1 VSVRGEGRE
10 AHSCSPALFPLRSP
24 RVYACARAKALR
36 GFSPRSWVA
45 AVSFFAAA
53 RLVGP
58 RAQKKKKTRKKTH
71 THAHLLFSLSFT
83 HSTGKEL
90 NARRSAKQLES
101 RGEKFRALKAKE
113 AAKKAAAQ
121 AASAGGG
128 GGSGGGNGAAAQAEA
143 APAPKAGAVAT
154 DPARPVVPDA
164 PPPKNNSGTGGSA

>member
-1 VSVRGEGRE
+1 MRE
-10 AHSCSPALFPLRSP
+10 QKRCAAFHRALGWRRFP
-24 RVYACARAKALR
+24 
-36 GFSPRSWVA
+36 FSPPPAWW
-45 AVSFFAAA
+45 
-53 RLVGP
+53 G
-58 RAQKKKKTRKKTH
+58 RAHRKKTRKKTH